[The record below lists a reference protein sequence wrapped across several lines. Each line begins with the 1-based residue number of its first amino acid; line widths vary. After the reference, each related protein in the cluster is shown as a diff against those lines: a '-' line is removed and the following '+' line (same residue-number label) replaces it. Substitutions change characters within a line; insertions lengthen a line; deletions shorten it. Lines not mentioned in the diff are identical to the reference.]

1 MGDISPGIMLK
12 EILYFSLFVALA
24 IGNSSSSSEESD
36 ESNESME
43 MDEKSDGLCMAP
55 EEVIGWCTAG
65 TELGDKLRN
74 AMMSCTNM
82 EEAAGRKK
90 SKKCKKGEKGKK
102 CNNKYTEEELNK
114 LEELAKG

>member
-1 MGDISPGIMLK
+1 MLK
-12 EILYFSLFVALA
+12 EILYFSLFVAVTT
-24 IGNSSSSSEESD
+24 GNFALRSSSSSEESD
-36 ESNESME
+36 ESME

-65 TELGDKLRN
+65 TDLGGKLRD

-90 SKKCKKGEKGKK
+90 KCKKGKKCKNKGKGKK
-102 CNNKYTEEELNK
+102 CPTVEEAE
-114 LEELAKG
+114 AW